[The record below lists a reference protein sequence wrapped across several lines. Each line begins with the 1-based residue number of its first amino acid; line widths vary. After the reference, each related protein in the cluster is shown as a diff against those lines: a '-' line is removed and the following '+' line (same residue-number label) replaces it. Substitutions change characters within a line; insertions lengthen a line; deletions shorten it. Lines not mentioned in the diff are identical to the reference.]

1 MTQGSSSH
9 DIIDTPQSDDNLPA
23 SPVAC
28 ENPNR
33 SSTPEHINLNGTG
46 SDDTEHGDD
55 SEQQHDRE
63 ENIEPE
69 ADLGS
74 LDQINDNSDTAQR
87 AALNPIRPASPA
99 VNEDETSEIP
109 HVEELRTSLAFIE
122 ALKRASL
129 DDGDLDEDLLYRL
142 RHPPQEPL
150 DASDPDLRL
159 SLDLFLST
167 LNASEDSYRSAAE
180 GIRRRHPDDEIL
192 SYEGIRKKVAEMSG
206 VHPIIHHM
214 CINSCVAFTGP
225 YSDLDKC
232 PLCAESRYEKRRIDT
247 TSINQSA
254 PQRGGARKSQNINV
268 TMQYAEDADG
278 VPVDGD
284 RAGAMRRHA
293 RAIWDHFATKGI
305 PVKTWTKT
313 DSLNQQYYYT
323 DMCRQFPELRLCDLN
338 WKADKIAV
346 DTYSSWYSNR
356 RPATSFTIKNE
367 PNSAD
372 KHSLVKRAG
381 TPSLLASQSK
391 KLNPSTT
398 AITQPSISPTH
409 SPSPQSL
416 PQPTSPHGHQTN
428 SDELQQALQDAELV
442 ISKQK

>member
-1 MTQGSSSH
+1 MPQLLGLADDHGDSALNGLSTTSSKPELN
-9 DIIDTPQSDDNLPA
+9 IFA
-23 SPVAC
+23 
-28 ENPNR
+28 
-33 SSTPEHINLNGTG
+33 SST
-46 SDDTEHGDD
+46 
-55 SEQQHDRE
+55 
-63 ENIEPE
+63 
-69 ADLGS
+69 
-74 LDQINDNSDTAQR
+74 
-87 AALNPIRPASPA
+87 RPASKMDYPK
-99 VNEDETSEIP
+99 VQFWD
-109 HVEELRTSLAFIE
+109 R
-122 ALKRASL
+122 RAW
-129 DDGDLDEDLLYRL
+129 DT
-142 RHPPQEPL
+142 HMK
-150 DASDPDLRL
+150 
-159 SLDLFLST
+159 
-167 LNASEDSYRSAAE
+167 N
-180 GIRRRHPDDEIL
+180 
-192 SYEGIRKKVAEMSG
+192 KK
-206 VHPIIHHM
+206 
-214 CINSCVAFTGP
+214 
-225 YSDLDKC
+225 
-232 PLCAESRYEKRRIDT
+232 DT

-367 PNSAD
+367 ADSAD

-381 TPSLLASQSK
+381 TPSLHASQSK
-391 KLNPSTT
+391 KLKKADPSTT
-398 AITQPSISPTH
+398 AITQPSISPTRA
-409 SPSPQSL
+409 PSPQSL

-428 SDELQQALQDAELV
+428 GDELQQALQDVELV
-442 ISKQK
+442 ISANKDYSGGVEGVETTTEQQEVSGSEIGDTVGPPKVRFANSVPFDRLSNWFCCSP